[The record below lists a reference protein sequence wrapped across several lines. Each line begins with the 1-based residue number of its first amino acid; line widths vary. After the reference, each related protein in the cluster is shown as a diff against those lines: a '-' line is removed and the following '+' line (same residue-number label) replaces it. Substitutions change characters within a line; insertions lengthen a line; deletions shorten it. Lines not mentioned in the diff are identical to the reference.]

1 MSKPINILLE
11 IGELAESK
19 NIRDSKKILDILM
32 NSIYSLSIKHHTDP
46 IDFAE
51 QKYAK
56 IIAQMIFTKLFN
68 IRENLN
74 GINFSND
81 EFHFKNDI
89 IDTNLV
95 ANNIRNL
102 FETVCL
108 FNNFFIH
115 STNKDELILKLNI
128 WEYSSLK
135 YRLKLENQATND
147 EQKSLLQKDKH
158 RLIALKTNIENSKIY
173 NELNDD
179 NKRKIRI
186 ILKNKD
192 YKFSIING
200 EVKIYDWQ
208 KLADNFPDTQKS
220 IPLLYTILS
229 FYSHPTWKSV
239 FDYGN
244 NFKEEKIWIQ
254 NAQDLLRYSYILSS
268 IFIIDFIKYFP
279 NSENSFNKLKPLD
292 IYLIEFYN
300 YLVRGQEYLLD
311 KDRFKE

>member
-1 MSKPINILLE
+1 MKNSTKILLE
-11 IGELAESK
+11 INKLMESK
-19 NIRDSKKILDILM
+19 NIQDSKRILDILM
-32 NSIYSLSIKHHTDP
+32 NCIFSLSIKHHSDE
-46 IDFAE
+46 IDFVE

-56 IIAQMIFTKLFN
+56 IISQMIFTKLYN

-74 GINFSND
+74 GINFSNN
-81 EFHFKNDI
+81 EFHFKSEI

-135 YRLKLENQATND
+135 YRLKFENQD
-147 EQKSLLQKDKH
+147 KSEEQKSFLEKDIN
-158 RLIALKTNIENSKIY
+158 RVNTIKTNIEKSKIY
-173 NELNDD
+173 NELNDQ
-179 NKRKIRI
+179 NQQKIQN
-186 ILKNKD
+186 ILKSKD

-200 EVKIYDWQ
+200 QVHVYDWQ
-208 KLADNFPDTQKS
+208 KLADNLPDTKKT

-239 FDYGN
+239 YDFGN
-244 NFKEEKIWIQ
+244 SFKEERIWIE
-254 NAQDLLRYSYILSS
+254 NTQDLLRYAYILSS
-268 IFIIDFIKYFP
+268 IFIIDYIKYFP
-279 NSENSFNKLKPLD
+279 NSEKSFNNLKPLD
-292 IYLIEFYN
+292 ICLIEFYN
-300 YLVRGQEYLLD
+300 YLARGEQYLLD
-311 KDRFKE
+311 KNRFEE